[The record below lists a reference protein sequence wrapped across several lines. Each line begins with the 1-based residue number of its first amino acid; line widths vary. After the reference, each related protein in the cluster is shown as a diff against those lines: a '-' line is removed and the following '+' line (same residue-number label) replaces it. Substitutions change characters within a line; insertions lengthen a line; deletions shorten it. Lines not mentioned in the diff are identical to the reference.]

1 MATDREL
8 VVRTLDLLNAAKGSS
23 RLDAVAHPA
32 DGAIALGPSPVPPEI
47 GKAADALRDALATE
61 AATMAV
67 AKSIRGIL
75 GTVAKAIL

>member
-23 RLDAVAHPA
+23 RLDAVTLPT
-32 DGAIALGPSPVPPEI
+32 DDAIARGPSPVPAEV
-47 GKAADALRDALATE
+47 GLAADALRDALATE
-61 AATMAV
+61 AATLAA

>member
-8 VVRTLDLLNAAKGSS
+8 VVRTLDLLNAARVTS
-23 RLDAVAHPA
+23 RFDNVTLPQD
-32 DGAIALGPSPVPPEI
+32 DAIARGPSPVPTEI
-47 GKAADALRDALATE
+47 ALAADALRDALATE
-61 AATMAV
+61 AATVAA

>member
-8 VVRTLDLLNAAKGSS
+8 VVRTLDLLRSAQGS
-23 RLDAVAHPA
+23 RLDAVALPS
-32 DGAIALGPSPVPPEI
+32 DDAIARGPSPVPAEI
-47 GKAADALRDALATE
+47 GLAADALRDALATE